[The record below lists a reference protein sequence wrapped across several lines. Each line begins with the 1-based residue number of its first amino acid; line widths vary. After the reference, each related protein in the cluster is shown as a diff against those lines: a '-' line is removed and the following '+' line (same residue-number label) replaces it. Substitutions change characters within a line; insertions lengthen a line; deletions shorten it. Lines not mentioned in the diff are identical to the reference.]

1 LVSGWQLTAIQNYFS
16 GDPLVITSSFSPGFF
31 SFAGLFENASMRAD
45 VIPGVPQ
52 TVPHNG
58 LDIVNGTQYLNPLAF
73 ATPPLSP
80 GNSFALRFGNAPGF
94 LPRTRGPGH
103 SSEDFGIV
111 KNTRVTERVTVQFR
125 ADMFNV
131 FNRVG
136 LGDPDTCVDCGTFG
150 IITDPAHD
158 PRVIQLA
165 LRLTF

>member
-1 LVSGWQLTAIQNYFS
+1 LVSGWQLTAIQNYSS

-31 SFAGLFENASMRAD
+31 SFAGLRGD
-45 VIPGVPQ
+45 VIPGMPQ
-52 TVPHNG
+52 TLPTHG
-58 LDIVNGTQYLNPLAF
+58 LDIVNGTQYLNPAAF

-80 GNSFALRFGNAPGF
+80 VNSFALRFGNAPGF

-111 KNTRVTERVTVQFR
+111 KNTRITERVAAQFR

-131 FNRVG
+131 FNRTG
-136 LGDPDTCVDCGTFG
+136 LSDPDTCVDCGSFG
-150 IITDPAHD
+150 LIFDPAHD